1 MLFSIV
7 IPVYNVE
14 SYLEECMQSILCQVD
29 KIQNDCEILLIDDG
43 STDSSGEICDLYS
56 SKFPD
61 IVKVYHKE
69 NQGLLL
75 TRRFGF
81 KKSSGEYIINCDS
94 DDLLEVDALGKLY
107 EIIRKYKYPDVVIYN
122 YNSYDG
128 DRKKIAFKDIFTTN
142 HDCTLK
148 KEVVYKEFLSCHS
161 IVSVCGKMIKR
172 KCIDIDKDYT
182 RFGRISTGE
191 DTLQSIEFFTNAE
204 TYVYLNKAVYNY
216 RYGSGMTARF
226 DKNYYFTFKNIFEE
240 ILLKKDIWNLENFE
254 KLFAVKVL
262 QTTGRA
268 ITQLRYNK
276 CISFK
281 EQKKYLKNL
290 RNDSMLKSNL
300 CYLYKVQGELQFDHF
315 ILILLL
321 KFRVYF
327 MIILLLKIKNHMSV
341 Y

>member
-43 STDSSGEICDLYS
+43 STDSSGEMCDLYA

-61 IVKVYHKE
+61 LVKVYHKE
-69 NQGLLL
+69 NQGLLA
-75 TRRFGF
+75 TRRYGF
-81 KKSSGEYIINCDS
+81 KRSIGKYIINCDS
-94 DDLLEVDALGKLY
+94 DDLLEVDALENLY
-107 EIIRKYKYPDVVIYN
+107 KIIEKYKHPDVVIYN

-128 DRKKIAFKDIFTTN
+128 DSKKIAFKDIFTAN
-142 HDCTLK
+142 HDCILK
-148 KEVVYKEFLSCHS
+148 KEEVYKEFLSRQS

-172 KCIDIDKDYT
+172 KCIDIDKDYKQ
-182 RFGRISTGE
+182 FGRISTGE

-216 RYGSGMTARF
+216 RYGSGMTAKF
-226 DKNYYFTFKNIFEE
+226 DKNYYFTFKKIFEE
-240 ILLKKDIWNLENFE
+240 ILLKKDIWNLTNFD
-254 KLFAVKVL
+254 KLFAVKFL

-268 ITQLRYNK
+268 ITQSRYNK

-290 RNDSMLKSNL
+290 RNDSMLKHNL
-300 CYLYKVQGELQFDHF
+300 YYLYKVHDELQFDHF
-315 ILILLL
+315 IFLLL
-321 KFRVYF
+321 LNFRFYL
-327 MIILLLKIKNHMSV
+327 MIILLLRIKNHM
-341 Y
+341 